1 MVMVKKE
8 KDQAILNLIDAVKN
22 EPSLWNTND
31 KSYHQEKCKNTIW
44 ERVAKNSNYPDGET
58 AKHKWKYLRD
68 NFVKCNKRH
77 RLENTKWAYFN
88 DLEFLAGTTDP
99 NDHIYQQPQIGD
111 MAQMELIEQDECQYK
126 YMNDEPSI
134 FYYVEESDRASLQHE
149 SEQHASVIHP
159 SSLSRSSKRSKISIP
174 TMKHENFNSTHE
186 MSMCV
191 NNSMAEDE
199 DNEHTYW
206 AKMMA
211 KRIAKLTPY
220 QQSLARQK
228 IELAFHDV
236 EFGPKNPPEYQTLQN
251 GEANNEY

>member
-44 ERVAKNSNYPDGET
+44 ERVAKNSNYPGCLILFCSPINRLSHFVDGET

-99 NDHIYQQPQIGD
+99 NDH
-111 MAQMELIEQDECQYK
+111 M
-126 YMNDEPSI
+126 
-134 FYYVEESDRASLQHE
+134 F
-149 SEQHASVIHP
+149 VI
-159 SSLSRSSKRSKISIP
+159 
-174 TMKHENFNSTHE
+174 
-186 MSMCV
+186 
-191 NNSMAEDE
+191 
-199 DNEHTYW
+199 
-206 AKMMA
+206 
-211 KRIAKLTPY
+211 
-220 QQSLARQK
+220 
-228 IELAFHDV
+228 
-236 EFGPKNPPEYQTLQN
+236 
-251 GEANNEY
+251 